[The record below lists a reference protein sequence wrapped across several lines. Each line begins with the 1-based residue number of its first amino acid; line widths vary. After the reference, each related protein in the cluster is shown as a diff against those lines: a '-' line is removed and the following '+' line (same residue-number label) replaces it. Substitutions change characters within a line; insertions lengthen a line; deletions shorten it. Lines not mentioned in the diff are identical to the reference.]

1 MGSGKTTLGGALADR
16 LGARFV
22 DLDALMEASTGR
34 SVHDLLTKDGEVEFR
49 RLEFDTLRELV
60 ASRPEDCVVATG
72 GGIVETPEARL
83 LLRALGRVVWLRAD
97 PEVCV
102 ARLGAAKR
110 HRPLL
115 ADEAEWRRRWQQRQ
129 ALYRALADYVVD
141 THPAGVEE
149 SLRQAL
155 EVLEPG
161 CAAG

>member
-22 DLDALMEASTGR
+22 DLDARVEESTGR
-34 SVHDLLTKDGEVEFR
+34 SVRDLLTGDGEAEFR
-49 RLEFDTLRELV
+49 RLEFDTLRALV

-72 GGIVETPEARL
+72 GGIVETPEAWL

-102 ARLGAAKR
+102 ARLGVAKR
-110 HRPLL
+110 DRPLL
-115 ADEAEWRRRWQQRQ
+115 ANETEWRRRWQRREP
-129 ALYRALADYVVD
+129 LYRALADYVVD

-149 SLRQAL
+149 SLRQVLAL
-155 EVLEPG
+155 LGPG
-161 CAAG
+161 REAG